1 MQIRR
6 ATYNETQRIL
16 NHSLEVLK
24 EATMG
29 HVKQRRKK
37 ALELITPFLSNGGYY
52 LICLEN
58 NRVLGWIGVGSS
70 VDVNTDEMVGI
81 IPEIYVLPE
90 YRNKGIAKAL
100 CNEAF
105 TYLKSEGLNKVQ
117 LNVFSGNY
125 AKRIYEDLGFK
136 EVSTVMERKI

>member
-6 ATYNETQRIL
+6 ATYEETQRIL
-16 NHSLEVLK
+16 SHSLEVLK

-52 LICLEN
+52 LICHEN

-70 VDVNTDEMVGI
+70 VDMNTDEMIGI
-81 IPEIYVLPE
+81 ITELYVLPN
-90 YRNKGIAKAL
+90 YRNKGIAKTL

-105 TYLKSEGLNKVQ
+105 IYLKSEGLNKVQ
-117 LNVFSGNY
+117 LNVFSGNR
-125 AKRIYEDLGFK
+125 AKSIYEELGFK